1 MVSRLIGN
9 GELLPCTER
18 SIEEI
23 DRKERRKIKDVRM
36 SEIYRKKKK
45 GKKVRKGIQIHKV
58 KEAVIQMQKHCFSSG
73 GS

>member
-45 GKKVRKGIQIHKV
+45 EKKVRKGIQIHKV